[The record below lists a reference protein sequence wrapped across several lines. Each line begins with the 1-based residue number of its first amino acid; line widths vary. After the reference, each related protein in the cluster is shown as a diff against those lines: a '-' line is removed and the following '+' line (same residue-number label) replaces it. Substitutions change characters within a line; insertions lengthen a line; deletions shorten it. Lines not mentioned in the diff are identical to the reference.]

1 MTTVKQQPVVS
12 PSPANSAI
20 AGGQT
25 KPPLQQALEALTINL
40 DEELMRY
47 RRSRFGDEVPPVP
60 TAQLKL
66 RQRRRRRSLN
76 LITLKGQEPKAT
88 TSTAGVTTQGVT
100 AQNAVDV
107 AAGGGAPAAVPP
119 YVPENPRLRQILEHS
134 ATPDSQVNVPQGTH
148 QAITQRGG
156 AMMPYQVAPDSYM
169 ASTEVLLDSLP
180 DDTYADRED
189 VDYHPSWRDQL
200 STPLGLG
207 LLLLLLLGSASFG
220 YLVTTPEMARRF
232 WDNPLV
238 QALRGSEND
247 EMASEGEPTEGD
259 MNVADDVET
268 GLRGIGPDLSQSEF
282 QELELGRISTL
293 SADVPESPSALPE
306 GIPDDGERESA
317 LAANRANAS
326 PTESNPRTSTEPVSP
341 VNPRPQPSPMP
352 TVVAAPQPR
361 ATTAPA
367 PRTTVTP
374 QPQPTAP
381 PVSTARP
388 APSPRVVPQPAAAPS
403 AATTPPPPLA
413 TNPAPQPLPAVET
426 TPPTTAVGPSTTA
439 APAPVSQSP
448 PDQSN
453 HYVVTD
459 YTGDQSLDSARQAV
473 GDAYV
478 RNFPDGAR
486 IQMGSFS
493 QETAAEDMVQE
504 LQNQGI
510 PAQVY
515 NP

>member
-1 MTTVKQQPVVS
+1 MTTVKQQPIAS
-12 PSPANSAI
+12 PSPVHPMV
-20 AGGQT
+20 AGDQG
-25 KPPLQQALEALTINL
+25 KPPLQQALEALTISL

-47 RRSRFGDEVPPVP
+47 RRSRYGDDVPPVP
-60 TAQLKL
+60 TSQLKL

-76 LITLKGQEPKAT
+76 LITLTGQKAEPTAT
-88 TSTAGVTTQGVT
+88 ASPTGVT
-100 AQNAVDV
+100 AQPGAV
-107 AAGGGAPAAVPP
+107 AASSTPESAVVPP
-119 YVPENPRLRQILEHS
+119 YVPENPRLREILDHAARP
-134 ATPDSQVNVPQGTH
+134 ATPPELSPSSQ
-148 QAITQRGG
+148 QAIAHRGG
-156 AMMPYQVAPDSYM
+156 AMMPYQAAPDSYM

-180 DDTYADRED
+180 DEAARED
-189 VDYHPSWRDQL
+189 IDYHPSWREQL

-238 QALRGSEND
+238 QALRGTGED
-247 EMASEGEPTEGD
+247 QTASEAEAMAGD
-259 MNVADDVET
+259 IHTPDDVET

-282 QELELGRISTL
+282 QELDLGHISNL
-293 SADVPESPSALPE
+293 SSDNPESPASLPQE
-306 GIPDDGERESA
+306 IEVNADRRSPLAGNRPD
-317 LAANRANAS
+317 AS
-326 PTESNPRTSTEPVSP
+326 PAESSPQVSSEVVTP
-341 VNPRPQPSPMP
+341 SNPRPQPAPMP

-361 ATTAPA
+361 ATTAPQPRATANPQPRPAA
-367 PRTTVTP
+367 PPTSTSQP
-374 QPQPTAP
+374 APAAPQPTAGT
-381 PVSTARP
+381 SSSGT
-388 APSPRVVPQPAAAPS
+388 SS
-403 AATTPPPPLA
+403 SGTTPPPPLA
-413 TNPAPQPLPAVET
+413 TNPAPQPLPTVET
-426 TPPTTAVGPSTTA
+426 APPATAVGPSTTT

-448 PDQSN
+448 AAQSS

-459 YTGDQSLDSARQAV
+459 YTGDQSLNSARQAV

-515 NP
+515 SP